1 MPAHESKWL
10 LHATPP
16 ATGFANLDV
25 GKKAMKQFGRHMR
38 FLGAIGVLA
47 LAAGAA
53 SGQNLNKFVVT
64 GDNAKVAKTHTEVS
78 LDTARKI
85 TDVCLK
91 FAADHNVRVSVFILN
106 PGGSI
111 VYAAR
116 MDGQQPVNIDT
127 GLMKA
132 KGALYMRD
140 STHNWA
146 NAIIRNPGFATTMQE
161 IGVFTVSGGLP
172 IVVDDEMIGS
182 IGVGGSNVDE
192 ECAQAGLEAVIGPQP
207 PLAPRLQ
214 PNGQPALPPPN
225 LAR

>member
-1 MPAHESKWL
+1 MKPL
-10 LHATPP
+10 
-16 ATGFANLDV
+16 GRQV
-25 GKKAMKQFGRHMR
+25 G
-38 FLGAIGVLA
+38 LIG
-47 LAAGAA
+47 AAGALAFAIGAA
-53 SGQNLNKFVVT
+53 SAQNLNKFVIT
-64 GDNAKVAKTHTEVS
+64 GDSAKVARTHTEIS

-91 FAADHNVRVSVFILN
+91 YAADHKVRVSVFILN

-140 STHNWA
+140 ATHAWA
-146 NAIIRNPGFATTMQE
+146 NRIIQNPGFGITMQE
-161 IGVFTVSGGLP
+161 IGVFSVSGGLP
-172 IVVDDEMIGS
+172 IVVDDELIGS

-207 PLAPRLQ
+207 PLAPRLL
-214 PNGQPALPPPN
+214 PNGQPAPPPG
-225 LAR
+225 APPAAGR

>member
-1 MPAHESKWL
+1 MKKL
-10 LHATPP
+10 
-16 ATGFANLDV
+16 
-25 GKKAMKQFGRHMR
+25 GKHVRL
-38 FLGAIGVLA
+38 LGAVGALA
-47 LAAGAA
+47 LAAGAVSA
-53 SGQNLNKFVVT
+53 QNINKFVVT

-91 FAADHNVRVSVFILN
+91 FAADHKVRVSVFILN

-146 NAIIRNPGFATTMQE
+146 NAVIRNPAFGTTLQE
-161 IGVFTVSGGLP
+161 IGVFPVSGGLP
-172 IVVDDEMIGS
+172 IMVDEEMIGS

-207 PLAPRLQ
+207 PLAPKLL
-214 PNGQPALPPPN
+214 PNGQPAPPP
-225 LAR
+225 AAPPP